1 MQQED
6 LQKLEPPISEEAHV
20 SLRMMDEHFMQT
32 WKQLIEV
39 EAKLRRIKKQVL
51 TLVYR
56 ISPPDAFEPNKNPQ
70 LRRTDAQ

>member
-6 LQKLEPPISEEAHV
+6 LQKPEPPISEEAHV
-20 SLRMMDEHFMQT
+20 SLRVMDEHLTQT

-51 TLVYR
+51 MLVYR
-56 ISPPDAFEPNKNPQ
+56 VSPLDTFEQNHNPQ